1 MENTTMQQ
9 MQLWTFWA
17 IVATFIV
24 CGCILTQKPRNKLST
39 ETARPT
45 VPNEHQPTCFAL
57 EEEKGGDWKGSG
69 ESTPAV
75 KEVKPSL

>member
-1 MENTTMQQ
+1 MQQ

-17 IVATFIV
+17 IVAAFIV
-24 CGCILTQKPRNKLST
+24 CGCILTQKPRKKSPT
-39 ETARPT
+39 ETERPA
-45 VPNEHQPTCFAL
+45 VPNEHQPSCFAL

-69 ESTPAV
+69 ESRAAI